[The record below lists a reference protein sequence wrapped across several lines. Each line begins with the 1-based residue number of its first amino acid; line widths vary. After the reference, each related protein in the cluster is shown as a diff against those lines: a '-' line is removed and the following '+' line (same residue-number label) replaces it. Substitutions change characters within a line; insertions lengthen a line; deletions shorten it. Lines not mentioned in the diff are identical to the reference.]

1 MKVQKWQTRSGG
13 DFCFKQTQFGG
24 IFQQQSIRAPDEKV
38 EKYEIVE
45 RLLPL
50 KMSSEHI
57 SVGCFGDGNSAEYF
71 NFKTVAFM
79 SEGCEVLVAHL

>member
-1 MKVQKWQTRSGG
+1 MAGVSVFHKHSFGVFFSSKALELLMKRWK
-13 DFCFKQTQFGG
+13 
-24 IFQQQSIRAPDEKV
+24 
-38 EKYEIVE
+38 KYEIVE

-71 NFKTVAFM
+71 NFKTVAFVK
-79 SEGCEVLVAHL
+79 GGGYEVLVAHL